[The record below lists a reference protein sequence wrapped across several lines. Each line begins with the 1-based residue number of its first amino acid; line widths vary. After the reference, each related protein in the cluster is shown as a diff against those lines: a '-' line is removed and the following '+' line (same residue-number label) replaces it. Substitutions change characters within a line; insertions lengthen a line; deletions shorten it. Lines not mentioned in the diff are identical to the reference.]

1 MPSNDKNKG
10 FAIPGI
16 LGKRLAYASDV
27 GVLVRPTREAIA
39 QIQAHFDGTPRFQR
53 AVDFLANVP
62 EEGARVR
69 SGRLAFSERTHSII
83 ERERHLG
90 AYSAMIAPAIV
101 ALEGRK
107 LVEVSVGWVE
117 YDLLV
122 RYSGSEELKESR
134 GPGVNTW
141 SFIAEK
147 CGAPRDSVKRA
158 FFTAIFGVRSNAD
171 VSLTWDMIAVRFPE
185 LGVLREEMKAFGPGY
200 LQRRANDW
208 RSDLYEQAL
217 GVADFPVV
225 LVGPGGRG
233 LYLEVPLESVDSV
246 VSAIEGI
253 EQRIEG
259 VNQRIEARS
268 GTTLLDFYGAYQFS

>member
-10 FAIPGI
+10 FAIPGA

-39 QIQAHFDGTPRFQR
+39 HIQAHFKETPQFER
-53 AVDFLANVP
+53 ALDFLVDVP
-62 EEGARVR
+62 EEGKRARC
-69 SGRLAFSERTHSII
+69 GRFAFSERTHSII

-90 AYSAMIAPAIV
+90 AHSFMIAPAIV
-101 ALEGRK
+101 ATPGRK
-107 LVEVSVGWVE
+107 LVEISVGWVE

-134 GPGVNTW
+134 GPDVDTW

-147 CGAPRDSVKRA
+147 CVAPRDSVKLA
-158 FFTAIFGVRSNAD
+158 FFSAIYGISSRAD

-185 LGVLREEMKAFGPGY
+185 LGVLREELKAFGPGY
-200 LQRRANDW
+200 IQRRSNDW
-208 RSDLYEQAL
+208 RSDLYEQVL
-217 GVADFPVV
+217 DVVDFPVV
-225 LVGPGGRG
+225 LAGSGSRG

-246 VSAIEGI
+246 VST
-253 EQRIEG
+253 IEG
-259 VNQRIEARS
+259 VDRRIEVRS
-268 GTTLLDFYGAYQFS
+268 STTLAEFYGVYQLA